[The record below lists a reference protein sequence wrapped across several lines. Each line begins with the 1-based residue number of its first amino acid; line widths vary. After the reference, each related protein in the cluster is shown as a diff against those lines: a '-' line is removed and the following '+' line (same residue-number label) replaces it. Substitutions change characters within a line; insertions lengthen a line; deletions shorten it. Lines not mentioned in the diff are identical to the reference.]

1 LQGLITITKEL
12 YGAAMFKIE
21 RVSENRLDIEMS
33 GKLDSDG
40 MAKVLDELVEKSEGI
55 DNGKMLYDII
65 DYQLPTLDAITLE
78 FKRMPEMFGLIRR
91 FRWAAVLSDKTWL
104 KTISELEGK
113 LMPGLE
119 IKAFG
124 RNERAAAELWLDSKI

>member
-1 LQGLITITKEL
+1 
-12 YGAAMFKIE
+12 MFKIE

-33 GKLDSDG
+33 GKLDSEG
-40 MAKVLDELVEKSEGI
+40 MAAALDELVEKSEGI
-55 DNGKMLYDII
+55 ENGKMLYDVI
-65 DYQLPTLDAITLE
+65 DYQLPTLGAITLE
-78 FKRMPEMFGLIRR
+78 FKRIPKMFGLIKR

-119 IKAFG
+119 IKAFD
-124 RNERAAAELWLDSKI
+124 RNKRAAAELWLECKVQEYLK

>member
-1 LQGLITITKEL
+1 
-12 YGAAMFKIE
+12 MFQIE

-33 GKLDSDG
+33 GKLDSEG
-40 MAKVLDELVEKSEGI
+40 MAAALDELVEKSEGI
-55 DNGKMLYDII
+55 ENGKMLYDVI
-65 DYQLPTLDAITLE
+65 DYQLPTLGAITLE
-78 FKRMPEMFGLIRR
+78 FKRLPKMFGLIKR

-119 IKAFG
+119 IKTFD
-124 RNERAAAELWLDSKI
+124 RNERAAAELWLESRVQEYLQ